1 MLLKVRITGLRIM
14 AVVLALSAARSYAG
28 LTDINTAVAATP
40 TNLNAHAIVDS
51 DHENLPETLNF
62 EVTTAKPPVTSEKAT
77 APGNEIHITEPV
89 AAPLP
94 VALLPGGMM
103 LAGSFLATRVFKR
116 RIV

>member
-1 MLLKVRITGLRIM
+1 MSVMFRISGIRIA
-14 AVVLALSAARSYAG
+14 AVVLTLTAARASAG

-40 TNLNAHAIVDS
+40 TSLNENAIVDS
-51 DHENLPETLNF
+51 DDDSLPKTLNF
-62 EVTTAKPPVTSEKAT
+62 EVTAAKPLVSSDKTTPPE
-77 APGNEIHITEPV
+77 NEIRITDPV

-116 RIV
+116 RIA